1 MRTLLISL
9 AAAASALAVAT
20 PASAQ
25 YHPQP
30 QGYGYGY
37 GQPQG
42 YAYGY
47 GQNYNRRGHARALQI
62 RINRIQR
69 DIFRL
74 AQRRMISRNE
84 HQNLQRDARGIE
96 HDLRRNARDGRGLS
110 PREMYNTERRIA
122 RLEHKIAR
130 DLRDGNRWGSNQRNW
145 YDRDRDGRDDRYEDD
160 RGRDHD

>member
-1 MRTLLISL
+1 MRITLITL
-9 AAAASALAVAT
+9 AAAASALAVAA

-25 YHPQP
+25 YQ
-30 QGYGYGY
+30 QGY

-42 YAYGY
+42 YAFGY

-62 RINRIQR
+62 RIDRIQR

-74 AQRRMISRNE
+74 AQRRLISRNE
-84 HQNLQRDARGIE
+84 HQNLQRDARDIE
-96 HDLRRNARDGRGLS
+96 HDLRRNAVDGRGLS

-122 RLEHKIAR
+122 RLEQKIAR
-130 DLRDGNRWGSNQRNW
+130 DIRDGGNRWGGDDRRYGG

-160 RGRDHD
+160 RGTRHD